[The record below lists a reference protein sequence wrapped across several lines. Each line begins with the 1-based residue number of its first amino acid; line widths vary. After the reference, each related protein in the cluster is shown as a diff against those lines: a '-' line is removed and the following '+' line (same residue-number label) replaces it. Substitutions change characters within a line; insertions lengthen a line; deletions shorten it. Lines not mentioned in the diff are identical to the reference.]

1 MELTKVQDII
11 NYEGRLY
18 IIRPYIWE
26 GKIKRKTIYT
36 GIKTAESL
44 RCYSGS
50 YGISKIGGLRWYDTV
65 FHYSKPGEIIDENT
79 IANRTSCT
87 DYPLRIFT
95 DRETAKKALE
105 EYETFSAYKLNES
118 IDKELKYLESEKK
131 KINKKIK
138 ELKER
143 KKDCFNKL
151 TTTFAKKS

>member
-18 IIRPYIWE
+18 VIRPYIWE

-36 GIKTAESL
+36 GIVTTDSVRKVGG
-44 RCYSGS
+44 CYGFRHF
-50 YGISKIGGLRWYDTV
+50 GGLRWYDTI
-65 FHYSKPGEIIDENT
+65 FHTHTHAENVDEET
-79 IANRTSCT
+79 VASIVKEGRI
-87 DYPLRIFT
+87 RIFT

-105 EYETFSAYKLNES
+105 EYETLNAYNLNES
-118 IDKELKYLESEKK
+118 IDKELKYLEEEKK

-138 ELKER
+138 ELKDR
-143 KKDCFNKL
+143 KKECFSKL

>member
-36 GIKTAESL
+36 GIKTADSVK
-44 RCYSGS
+44 CYSHC
-50 YGISKIGGLRWYDTV
+50 YGLSNFGGLRWYDTI
-65 FHYSKPGEIIDENT
+65 FHNSEPNEVIDENT

-87 DYPLRIFT
+87 VYFLRIFT

-118 IDKELKYLESEKK
+118 IDKELKHLENEKK
-131 KINKKIK
+131 KIDKKIK
-138 ELKER
+138 KLKER